1 MVETHRRGEV
11 LDAVSGG
18 GLEAALRPRDVLQ
31 ARVEDVQVKVWPR
44 ARDEM
49 PMEFLK
55 REDQLRQLLTRQR

>member
-18 GLEAALRPRDVLQ
+18 GREEALRPRDVLQ
-31 ARVEDVQVKVWPR
+31 ARVEDIQVKVWPR

-49 PMEFLK
+49 PMEFLQ
-55 REDQLRQLLTRQR
+55 REDQLRQLLARQP

>member
-18 GLEAALRPRDVLQ
+18 GREETPRPRDVLQ
-31 ARVEDVQVKVWPR
+31 ARVEDIQVKVWPR

-49 PMEFLK
+49 LMEFFQ
-55 REDQLRQLLTRQR
+55 REDQLRQLLARQP